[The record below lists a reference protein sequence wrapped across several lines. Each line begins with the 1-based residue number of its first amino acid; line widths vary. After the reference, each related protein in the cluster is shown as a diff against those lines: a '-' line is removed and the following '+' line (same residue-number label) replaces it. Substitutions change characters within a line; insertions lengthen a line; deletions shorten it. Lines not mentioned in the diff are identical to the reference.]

1 MLAICVLAAPLVTYA
16 QSCKLPKQVSRLDES
31 RRIFYVEADLSQI
44 DTPTK
49 AIKFLTPLE
58 EFTTKCRNW
67 RQEWETMF
75 FHNVDGAYSKTRW
88 KNGICRSP
96 THQSDGTEEEC
107 RCCGYERTSGLS
119 DHRGPRSIPRIAPAL
134 KYLPC

>member
-1 MLAICVLAAPLVTYA
+1 MNRLLLDNALSLGMLAICVLAAPLVTYA
-16 QSCKLPKQVSRLDES
+16 QSCKLPKQVSRLDEC

-75 FHNVDGAYSKTRW
+75 FHNVDRAYSKDEMEERHLPVPDTPVGWYRRGMQVLW
-88 KNGICRSP
+88 VRA
-96 THQSDGTEEEC
+96 HQ
-107 RCCGYERTSGLS
+107 RFV
-119 DHRGPRSIPRIAPAL
+119 
-134 KYLPC
+134 